1 MGINVGET
9 LMGLV
14 TTSGIYQYLTN
25 PLALIM
31 VAIACVLLYL
41 AIVKQFEPL
50 LLLPIAFGMLLTN
63 LLGSDIFHEEL
74 FAGGHANW
82 ALFGGAVLIDGKDF
96 VDSVGY
102 MVNAAGQILTS
113 NNVVL
118 GHFVNAVTI
127 DDPTK
132 LVPFADILAQFAA
145 NGNAASIILEDA
157 FLKNGAVYT
166 ATGAMLATAG
176 KTISAGLLDY
186 LYLGVKLGIYPCLI
200 FMGVGAGTDFGP
212 LISNPK
218 TLLLGAAAQLGIF
231 MTFIFAYAVFG
242 FSAAEAGAIG
252 IIIPPSIP
260 MVIYGVSGQQSISKM
275 FMAGIIPGI
284 LIAVG
289 LSVMH
294 FFLCRNLKTEGLDWS
309 MKTFIHSLR
318 DGFWSILA
326 PVIIL
331 GGIYAGIFTPTEA
344 AVVAIFYT
352 ILVGIFIHKEL
363 TLKSFMASLKTTSWL
378 TGRVL
383 VLVFTATAFG
393 YLLTSYRI
401 PVEIA
406 NWILSFT
413 NNVNLVWFFVVI
425 LLLFLGMFMETLAI
439 IMLVTPVL
447 LPIMTAYGVD
457 PIHFGIILI
466 CCCGIGFSTPPL
478 GENMFIAS
486 GIANISLEEISLK
499 ALPLVAINIAVIA
512 ILVMFPDIVLFLPN
526 LMGTGLQ

>member
-118 GHFVNAVTI
+118 GHFVNTVTI

-218 TLLLGAAAQLGIF
+218 TLLLGVIVSL
-231 MTFIFAYAVFG
+231 
-242 FSAAEAGAIG
+242 FSA
-252 IIIPPSIP
+252 
-260 MVIYGVSGQQSISKM
+260 
-275 FMAGIIPGI
+275 
-284 LIAVG
+284 L
-289 LSVMH
+289 
-294 FFLCRNLKTEGLDWS
+294 
-309 MKTFIHSLR
+309 
-318 DGFWSILA
+318 
-326 PVIIL
+326 
-331 GGIYAGIFTPTEA
+331 
-344 AVVAIFYT
+344 
-352 ILVGIFIHKEL
+352 
-363 TLKSFMASLKTTSWL
+363 
-378 TGRVL
+378 
-383 VLVFTATAFG
+383 
-393 YLLTSYRI
+393 
-401 PVEIA
+401 
-406 NWILSFT
+406 
-413 NNVNLVWFFVVI
+413 
-425 LLLFLGMFMETLAI
+425 
-439 IMLVTPVL
+439 LVTRFLMKQFIQLKNWNVSAF
-447 LPIMTAYGVD
+447 TSGVQ
-457 PIHFGIILI
+457 
-466 CCCGIGFSTPPL
+466 SAK
-478 GENMFIAS
+478 EA
-486 GIANISLEEISLK
+486 K
-499 ALPLVAINIAVIA
+499 
-512 ILVMFPDIVLFLPN
+512 
-526 LMGTGLQ
+526 